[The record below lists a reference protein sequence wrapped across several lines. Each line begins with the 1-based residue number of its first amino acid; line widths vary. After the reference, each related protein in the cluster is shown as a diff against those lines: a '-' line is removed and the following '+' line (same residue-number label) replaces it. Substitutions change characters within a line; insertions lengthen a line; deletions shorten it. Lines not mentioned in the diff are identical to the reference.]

1 MHLQPEGDEP
11 RRVVKTFE
19 LGVLADVVADFSRF
33 GVEDLAEKK
42 LFEQLQ
48 RFFHFIVVF
57 PLEAS
62 RDEQS
67 HAEPFAAGIV
77 VGIRIVEIRRVFFAV
92 VDQIRA
98 AERAA
103 RVGHLLL
110 ADDEADPAVDNRF
123 QIFRNKS
130 VRTED
135 TSVDP
140 EFKLVF
146 SGFLRRII
154 DKNGT
159 VFDAERNFVSVAEN
173 FRRFRFCAAFR
184 RDAEPFIRKD
194 GFLFK

>member
-1 MHLQPEGDEP
+1 M
-11 RRVVKTFE
+11 
-19 LGVLADVVADFSRF
+19 
-33 GVEDLAEKK
+33 
-42 LFEQLQ
+42 
-48 RFFHFIVVF
+48 F

-67 HAEPFAAGIV
+67 HAEPFAAGVV

-130 VRTED
+130 VRTEAA
-135 TSVDP
+135 SVDP
-140 EFKLVF
+140 EFKFVF
-146 SGFLRRII
+146 SGFLRRMLH
-154 DKNGT
+154 KNGI
-159 VFDAERNFVSVAEN
+159 VFDAEGNFVSVAEN
-173 FRRFRFCAAFR
+173 FRRFRF
-184 RDAEPFIRKD
+184 
-194 GFLFK
+194 